1 RILSWLV
8 LSGLFWIAGGLAE
21 GSARLAL
28 WALAIGLEYLAPW
41 TGFWVPK
48 LDRSTT
54 ADWDVDGHHMA
65 ERDQDEQAA
74 ALGHV

>member
-1 RILSWLV
+1 
-8 LSGLFWIAGGLAE
+8 
-21 GSARLAL
+21 AL

-65 ERDQDEQAA
+65 ERCSLFVLI
-74 ALGHV
+74 ALGESLIITGSTFEKSAVTVT